1 MDMERR
7 ELLMTIM
14 SNIVE
19 LMVQEWAV
27 ADRPKII
34 DYPATYL
41 DMLDALGGMLVEDS
55 SEKAGFIGHGNPG

>member
-19 LMVQEWAV
+19 LMVQEWA
-27 ADRPKII
+27 AEGRPERVE
-34 DYPATYL
+34 YPNTYL
-41 DMLDALGGMLVEDS
+41 DMLDTLSGLIVV
-55 SEKAGFIGHGNPG
+55 HGDPNGDPR